1 MGSMERATLTA
12 ASVGRG
18 FGYGMIALGFLGAFS
33 GAPGLLWLGLIGL
46 FIIVGGQAEA
56 SMVQLQ
62 SVFSGLGLRRVMAV
76 PAATLDADQ
85 TVEEALRDS
94 FATLAYHA
102 FPVLERGRPVGLL
115 SIDRVASVP
124 SERRATTR
132 IGEVADRD
140 PSVFVDDDV
149 TIEELMTNP
158 GFQRHRRAVVR
169 CHDGAV
175 GIISAT
181 AIDRAARA
189 RQMLGDHPAA
199 PEAAPAGGERRG

>member
-1 MGSMERATLTA
+1 
-12 ASVGRG
+12 
-18 FGYGMIALGFLGAFS
+18 MIALGFLGAFS

-115 SIDRVASVP
+115 SIDRS
-124 SERRATTR
+124 RRAAESR
-132 IGEVADRD
+132 DQRVGES
-140 PSVFVDDDV
+140 P
-149 TIEELMTNP
+149 
-158 GFQRHRRAVVR
+158 
-169 CHDGAV
+169 
-175 GIISAT
+175 T
-181 AIDRAARA
+181 AIRPSSSTTTSRS
-189 RQMLGDHPAA
+189 RS
-199 PEAAPAGGERRG
+199 